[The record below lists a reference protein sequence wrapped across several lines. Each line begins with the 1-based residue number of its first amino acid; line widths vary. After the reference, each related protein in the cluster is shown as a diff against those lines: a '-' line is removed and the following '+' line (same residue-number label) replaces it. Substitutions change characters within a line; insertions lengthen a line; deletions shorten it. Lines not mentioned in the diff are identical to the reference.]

1 MSYRV
6 LINAGFF
13 APMQIRGEI
22 SIQKV
27 LDEIRSNDRQGPFVL
42 QFVRSTGKRKGSL
55 KTMRAL
61 YGRSKQETVD
71 SAPRAKS
78 KVRHKTKGTLPVT
91 NADTNEYET
100 PLISHFRVF
109 NGYKIKH

>member
-1 MSYRV
+1 
-6 LINAGFF
+6 
-13 APMQIRGEI
+13 MQIRGEI

-27 LDEIRSNDRQGPFVL
+27 LDEIRSNERQGAFVL
-42 QFVRSTGKRKGSL
+42 QYVRSTGKQKGSL
-55 KTMRAL
+55 KTVRAF
-61 YGRSKQETVD
+61 YGRSTQAAMGGEPK
-71 SAPRAKS
+71 RAKTQ
-78 KVRHKTKGTLPVT
+78 VLHKGKGTLPIT